1 MTPKK
6 HDQMAE
12 ELGKFMA
19 DPSEGGTRS
28 PNGFTK
34 QECFEAGFR
43 ACHRVMFSE
52 QVQIG
57 EDIREIERLRM
68 EQNLRKNTL
77 IREYRKQSNL
87 YAWLVSRLSMADLDI
102 MHRRPLGSKEEVEE
116 VLAEIKKICN

>member
-1 MTPKK
+1 MERYNSKRGWFVNAWRIV
-6 HDQMAE
+6 DE
-12 ELGKFMA
+12 NGKDMVQ
-19 DPSEGGTRS
+19 PW
-28 PNGFTK
+28 PNTK
-34 QECFEAGFR
+34 
-43 ACHRVMFSE
+43 
-52 QVQIG
+52 G

-102 MHRRPLGSKEEVEE
+102 LRRRPLGSKEEVEE